1 MKEQEIIHNT
11 QREIIL
17 GYYNKIFLNKMSVE
31 EILQTLEADIAF
43 LGQQDAT
50 IQVNNLLGLSEESVS
65 ISDRDKFAIEFA
77 KWMSIEGFTYSDSF
91 GYCLSENPKYCDND
105 GFPIE
110 HSLEQL
116 LQLFHSQKQTQG

>member
-1 MKEQEIIHNT
+1 MTSYQNT
-11 QREIIL
+11 I
-17 GYYNKIFLNKMSVE
+17 M
-31 EILQTLEADIAF
+31 D
-43 LGQQDAT
+43 
-50 IQVNNLLGLSEESVS
+50 LLKGETPKAKHDYLVALLL
-65 ISDRDKFAIEFA
+65 DRDKFAIEFA

>member
-17 GYYNKIFLNKMSVE
+17 GYYNKIFLNKLSVE

-50 IQVNNLLGLSEESVS
+50 IQVNNLLGLSEEKVSV
-65 ISDRDKFAIEFA
+65 SDRDKFAI
-77 KWMSIEGFTYSDSF
+77 GFVNWIF
-91 GYCLSENPKYCDND
+91 EQGYFLNNPLDELLDLYKQ
-105 GFPIE
+105 
-110 HSLEQL
+110 SLTSKPQE
-116 LQLFHSQKQTQG
+116 K